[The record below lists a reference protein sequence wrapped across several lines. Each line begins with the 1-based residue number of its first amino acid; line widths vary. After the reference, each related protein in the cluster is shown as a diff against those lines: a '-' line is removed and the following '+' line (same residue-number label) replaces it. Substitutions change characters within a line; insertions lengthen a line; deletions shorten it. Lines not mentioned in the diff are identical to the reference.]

1 LDRNNSRDRARKSER
16 GTDRLHAAKSRQKRF
31 VDRATDGRCVPGSA
45 RFEDVVLDA
54 AERQRDLDSEPE
66 HQPIG
71 ISFKRDASMSIRIVK
86 ADLTWLRRYVSR
98 WLHATPF
105 TVAAI
110 LFTASPVL
118 AEPVH
123 GSLPAQ
129 WNIGAEDCI
138 ASPQPPLQ
146 VQTYEPQT
154 FILRQNPCATF
165 EANFIY
171 LLIGSDKALLIDT
184 GAVAD
189 PNAMPLAKTI
199 LQLLPDKDDKKLPL
213 LVAHTHRHLDHRAG
227 DPQFT
232 SLPSTQ
238 VVPFDLEGLRAFFGF
253 ANWPNGIAHIDLGGR
268 TVDVIPTPG
277 HNQTHVAFYD
287 DRTGILFSGD
297 FLLPGR
303 LLIEDAGGYR
313 ESAVRV
319 VDFLKARPLTHIL
332 GGHIEL
338 NAAGRAYRFGSHYHP
353 DEHRLELARADLTA
367 LPPAFQ
373 RFNGFY
379 ARYPNY
385 ILTNPIHNILALLS
399 AVLVVLSLAVFGLY
413 RLWRRRRRRRT

>member
-1 LDRNNSRDRARKSER
+1 MNWINRKR
-16 GTDRLHAAKSRQKRF
+16 GTANIFLCAAWKVGTGVAVSMFLTPAAPAWSQP
-31 VDRATDGRCVPGSA
+31 VPGSL
-45 RFEDVVLDA
+45 DVHWN
-54 AERQRDLDSEPE
+54 E
-66 HQPIG
+66 G
-71 ISFKRDASMSIRIVK
+71 ASDCS
-86 ADLTWLRRYVSR
+86 
-98 WLHATPF
+98 ATPQD
-105 TVAAI
+105 V
-110 LFTASPVL
+110 
-118 AEPVH
+118 
-123 GSLPAQ
+123 
-129 WNIGAEDCI
+129 
-138 ASPQPPLQ
+138 LQ
-146 VQTYEPQT
+146 VHNYESQT
-154 FILRQNPCATF
+154 FILRQNPCADF

-189 PNAMPLAKTI
+189 PKAMPLAKTI
-199 LQLLPDKDDKKLPL
+199 LELLPDKDHKKLPL

-227 DPQFT
+227 DAQFA
-232 SLPSTQ
+232 SLPSVQ
-238 VVPFDLEGLRAFFGF
+238 VVPFDLEGVRAFFGF
-253 ANWPNGIAHIDLGGR
+253 TNWPNGIAHIDLGGR

-303 LLIEDAGGYR
+303 LLIEDAGAYR
-313 ESAVRV
+313 ESALRV

-353 DEHRLELARADLTA
+353 NEHRLELARADLSA
-367 LPPAFQ
+367 LPAAFE

-385 ILTNPIHNILALLS
+385 ILTNPIHNILAL
-399 AVLVVLSLAVFGLY
+399 AFTGLVVLSVAAFGLY
-413 RLWRRRRRRRT
+413 RLWRRRRRRRA